1 MIPACQT
8 HLPNELRS
16 SFHTQRIAVFVLF
29 AVFSLTGCA
38 SRSWNEPIAAKDM
51 SGDYNLVGH
60 HAAGN
65 AKDVFV
71 ILAFSGGGMRSAAF
85 SYGTLKAL
93 RDINVT
99 IHGQKRSLLDEV
111 DVISSVS
118 GGSYTAAYYG
128 LFGQRIFKDYER
140 NFLLRDVEGEMLGTL
155 LNPINTISL
164 ASSDYN
170 RGDLAASWLDN
181 NVFEHRTFS
190 SMSQNGLPYVILNA
204 SDLNTGMTFSFMQQQ
219 FDFLCSD
226 LNSYPVSNAVMASS
240 AVPGLFAPIALHN
253 FDENCAQR
261 RQPWIFSALKAGS
274 TKDRNYDVAR
284 ELEQYF
290 EPGNMPTI
298 RLVDGG
304 VTDNLGVRGSIMSPA
319 LHYGHVTRMAGAFTP
334 KELDDIVDVLVIV
347 ANAQVYKPFDWSEA
361 GEEPGLIDT
370 VYAAFDASLNLLNS
384 ETIQQAQRSFE
395 AWADEVNARR
405 APRAAKVRVHF
416 VSLTFDDIQDRSE
429 RQKFNAIPTNLSLTP
444 EQVKSVESL
453 PATLL
458 ASSQEFQKFLLTLP

>member
-1 MIPACQT
+1 MTPRPQN
-8 HLPNELRS
+8 HDLKEQRS
-16 SFHTQRIAVFVLF
+16 SKGLAPTAIAISIALF
-29 AVFSLTGCA
+29 ILSGCA
-38 SRSWNEPIAAKDM
+38 SRQWNTPIGPEDTDRNYQL
-51 SGDYNLVGH
+51 SDH
-60 HAAGN
+60 HPQEN

-93 RDINVT
+93 RNIEVT

-128 LFGQRIFKDYER
+128 LFGQRIFEDYER
-140 NFLLRDVEGEMLGTL
+140 KFLLRDVEGEMLGTL

-181 NVFEHRTFS
+181 NVFENRTFS

-204 SDLNTGMTFSFMQQQ
+204 SDLNTGMTFSFVQQQ

-226 LNSYPVSNAVMASS
+226 LNSYPVANAVMASS

-395 AWADEVNARR
+395 GWADEVNARR

-444 EQVKSVESL
+444 EQVKAVESL
-453 PATLL
+453 PPTLL
-458 ASSQEFQKFLLTLP
+458 ARSQEFQKFLLTLP

>member
-1 MIPACQT
+1 MILEAQNHNLKEQRSAKALVQT
-8 HLPNELRS
+8 A
-16 SFHTQRIAVFVLF
+16 IAISIALLVL
-29 AVFSLTGCA
+29 SGCV
-38 SRSWNEPIAAKDM
+38 SRRWNKPIAPEDTDRNYQL
-51 SGDYNLVGH
+51 SDH
-60 HAAGN
+60 HPREN

-93 RDINVT
+93 RNIDVT
-99 IHGQKRSLLDEV
+99 IHGRKRNPLDEV

-128 LFGQRIFKDYER
+128 LFGQRIFEDYEEK
-140 NFLLRDVEGEMLGTL
+140 FLLRDVEGEMLGTL

-164 ASSDYN
+164 ASSNYN
-170 RGDLAASWLDN
+170 RGDLAATWLDN
-181 NVFEHRTFS
+181 NVFEHQTFS
-190 SMSQNGLPYVILNA
+190 SMSQNGLPYIILNA
-204 SDLNTGMTFSFMQQQ
+204 SDLNTGMTFSFVQQQ

-226 LNSYPVSNAVMASS
+226 LSSYPVSNAVMASS

-274 TKDRNYDVAR
+274 AKDRNYDVAR

-304 VTDNLGVRGSIMSPA
+304 VTDNLGVRGSIMSPV

-334 KELDDIVDVLVIV
+334 AELDKIVDVLVIV
-347 ANAQVYKPFDWSEA
+347 ANAQVYEPFDWSKA

-370 VYAAFDASLNLLNS
+370 VSAAFDASLNLLNS
-384 ETIQQAQRSFE
+384 ETIQQAQRSFQ
-395 AWADEVNARR
+395 AWENAINSRR
-405 APRAAKVRVHF
+405 GPRAAKVRVHF
-416 VSLTFDDIQDRSE
+416 VSLTFDDIQDRLE
-429 RQKFNAIPTNLSLTP
+429 RRKFNAIPTNLSLTH
-444 EQVKSVESL
+444 EQVKAVEAL
-453 PATLL
+453 PPTLL
-458 ASSQEFQKFLLTLP
+458 NRSQEFQKFLLTLP